1 MCLQKPLAET
11 RAVCSKLGTLQL
23 QHLAAGQTYTLQSFL
38 TSQHAWQQE
47 VALELEDCNESAA
60 EATAEACQA
69 ALAALAERLE
79 QFHSKQV
86 GTYGL
91 GSWDAIWSVERR
103 LGRCCLLKAA
113 GRVLPDTHLGKLFFS
128 CFHMRCCSCMVRLQE
143 TVLAKTEK
151 TLAPLHEA
159 AGRNITLHTAGLH
172 STQKAQVSC
181 AGYFGR
187 CAGLR

>member
-1 MCLQKPLAET
+1 MCLQNPLAET

-47 VALELEDCNESAA
+47 VALELEDCNDAAA

-91 GSWDAIWSVERR
+91 GSWDAI
-103 LGRCCLLKAA
+103 
-113 GRVLPDTHLGKLFFS
+113 
-128 CFHMRCCSCMVRLQE
+128 
-143 TVLAKTEK
+143 
-151 TLAPLHEA
+151 
-159 AGRNITLHTAGLH
+159 
-172 STQKAQVSC
+172 
-181 AGYFGR
+181 
-187 CAGLR
+187 

>member
-1 MCLQKPLAET
+1 MCPQNPLAET

-47 VALELEDCNESAA
+47 VALQLEDCNDAAA

-86 GTYGL
+86 GTCG
-91 GSWDAIWSVERR
+91 
-103 LGRCCLLKAA
+103 
-113 GRVLPDTHLGKLFFS
+113 
-128 CFHMRCCSCMVRLQE
+128 
-143 TVLAKTEK
+143 
-151 TLAPLHEA
+151 
-159 AGRNITLHTAGLH
+159 
-172 STQKAQVSC
+172 
-181 AGYFGR
+181 
-187 CAGLR
+187 